1 MRIEN
6 EGGGGRGKKLPLE
19 QKACAEDVGMKN
31 AMGLGR
37 VREYSLKKA
46 ELRRE
51 CRKLRLIK
59 DNIVHTMKTGSEGNK
74 YGSAKSKG
82 LIYEFYS
89 FMVLSNQNEMLC
101 WATL

>member
-51 CRKLRLIK
+51 CRKLRLYITE
-59 DNIVHTMKTGSEGNK
+59 VSERFFLFPNSEVM
-74 YGSAKSKG
+74 Y
-82 LIYEFYS
+82 L
-89 FMVLSNQNEMLC
+89 V
-101 WATL
+101 